1 MKNCLVQP
9 FLKWAGGK
17 RQLMNE
23 IKENLPKDI
32 KELKYYEPFIG
43 GGAVFLEI
51 EPKRAI
57 INDFNDEL
65 INVYKVIRD
74 NVDELIELLKKHKE
88 NNSQEYFY
96 EIRELDRKFEIYD
109 KMSDV
114 EKAARIIYLNKTC
127 YNGLFRVNSKG
138 EFNTPYG
145 KYKNPNIVNEVVL
158 RAVSNYLNS
167 SKKIKIMSGDYKE
180 CLKRIPGDSFV
191 YFDPPYWKVS
201 DSSSFTGYTMNGFT
215 KENQIELRDT
225 CRMLHKKGI
234 KFMLSNSDTPFIRDL
249 YKEFKIISVDATRS
263 INSNSKKRGNVGEVL
278 VKNYE

>member
-74 NVDELIELLKKHKE
+74 NVNELIELLKKHKQ
-88 NNSQEYFY
+88 NNRQEYFY
-96 EIRELDRKFEIYD
+96 EIRELDRNFEFYD
-109 KMSDV
+109 KMSNI

-138 EFNTPYG
+138 EFNTPFG

-167 SKKIKIMSGDYKE
+167 SKKIKIMAGDYKE
-180 CLKRIPGDSFV
+180 CLKKIPRDSFV
-191 YFDPPYWKVS
+191 YFDPPYWRLS

-215 KENQIELRDT
+215 KENQIELRNT

-234 KFMLSNSDTPFIRDL
+234 KFMLSNSDTPFIREL
-249 YKEFKIISVDATRS
+249 YKEFIIISVDATRS